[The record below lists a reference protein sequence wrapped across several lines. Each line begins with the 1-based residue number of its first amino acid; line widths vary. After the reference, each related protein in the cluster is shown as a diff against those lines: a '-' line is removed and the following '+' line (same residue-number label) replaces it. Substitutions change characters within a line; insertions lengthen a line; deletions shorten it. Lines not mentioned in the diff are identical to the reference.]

1 MCSWKHCKIVY
12 RTESTSFL
20 NWRHLRARSK
30 IYRETQYFA
39 QTGFWNLD
47 LISSNKYIVYFWSW
61 APHFPPPSPSPVDF
75 KSKRGK
81 NDKKKIKRRHYGNKS
96 PIPGIE
102 LAISISLMPDFVSLF
117 SPLFWQNLQTDFADF
132 K

>member
-30 IYRETQYFA
+30 IYSETRYFTH
-39 QTGFWNLD
+39 TGFWNLD
-47 LISSNKYIVYFWSW
+47 LISSNRYIVYWRSLT
-61 APHFPPPSPSPVDF
+61 FPPPSPSPVDF

-81 NDKKKIKRRHYGNKS
+81 NDKKIKRRHYGNKS

-117 SPLFWQNLQTDFADF
+117 SPLFWQNLWTDFADF